1 MSMNGYKFNP
11 EMYKLVAKNVKKYM
25 KLKNID
31 ITSLAKYTEIDEK
44 FLDKF
49 LNNNDNTVISIYDL
63 YKISVILEVGMNVFF
78 EE

>member
-1 MSMNGYKFNP
+1 MLMNGYEFNP
-11 EMYKLVAKNVKKYM
+11 EMYELVARNVVKYM
-25 KLKNID
+25 KIKNVT
-31 ITSLAKYTEIDEK
+31 TSYLAKWAEIDEK

-49 LNNNDNTVISIYDL
+49 LNDNTNTIISIYDL

>member
-1 MSMNGYKFNP
+1 MNGYKFNSD
-11 EMYKLVAKNVKKYM
+11 MYKLVAKNVNKYM
-25 KLKNID
+25 KLKNLTIE
-31 ITSLAKYTEIDEK
+31 SLAQFTEISEK

-49 LNNNDNTVISIYDL
+49 LNNNDNTAISIYDL

>member
-1 MSMNGYKFNP
+1 MNGYEFNLD
-11 EMYKLVAKNVKKYM
+11 MYKLVARNVNKYM
-25 KLKNID
+25 KLKNLTIE
-31 ITSLAKYTEIDEK
+31 SLAQFTEISEK

-49 LNNNDNTVISIYDL
+49 LNNNDNTAISIYDL

>member
-1 MSMNGYKFNP
+1 MNGYKFNSD
-11 EMYKLVAKNVKKYM
+11 MYKLVVKNVNKYM
-25 KLKNID
+25 KLKNLTIE
-31 ITSLAKYTEIDEK
+31 SLAQFTEISEK

-49 LNNNDNTVISIYDL
+49 LNNNDNTAISIYDL

>member
-1 MSMNGYKFNP
+1 MNGYKFNSD
-11 EMYKLVAKNVKKYM
+11 MYKLVAKNVNKYM
-25 KLKNID
+25 KLKNLTIE
-31 ITSLAKYTEIDEK
+31 SLAQFTEINGK

-49 LNNNDNTVISIYDL
+49 LNNNDNTAISIYDL

>member
-1 MSMNGYKFNP
+1 MNGYEFNLD
-11 EMYKLVAKNVKKYM
+11 MYKLVARNVNKYM
-25 KLKNID
+25 KLKNL
-31 ITSLAKYTEIDEK
+31 TTESLAQFTEISEK

-49 LNNNDNTVISIYDL
+49 LNNNAAISIYDL

>member
-1 MSMNGYKFNP
+1 MLMNGYEFNLD
-11 EMYKLVAKNVKKYM
+11 MYKLVARNVNKYM
-25 KLKNID
+25 KLKNL
-31 ITSLAKYTEIDEK
+31 TTESLAQFTEISEK

-49 LNNNDNTVISIYDL
+49 LNNNDNTAISIYDL

>member
-1 MSMNGYKFNP
+1 MNGYEFNLD
-11 EMYKLVAKNVKKYM
+11 MYKLVARNVNKYM
-25 KLKNID
+25 KLKNL
-31 ITSLAKYTEIDEK
+31 TTESLAQFTEISEK

-49 LNNNDNTVISIYDL
+49 LNNNDNTAISIYDL

>member
-1 MSMNGYKFNP
+1 MNGYKFNSD
-11 EMYKLVAKNVKKYM
+11 MYKLVARNVNKYM
-25 KLKNID
+25 KLKNLTIE
-31 ITSLAKYTEIDEK
+31 SLAQFTEIKGK

-49 LNNNDNTVISIYDL
+49 LNNNDNTAISIYDL

>member
-1 MSMNGYKFNP
+1 MNGYKFNSD
-11 EMYKLVAKNVKKYM
+11 MYKLVARNVNKYM
-25 KLKNID
+25 KLKNLTIE
-31 ITSLAKYTEIDEK
+31 SLAQFTEISEK

-49 LNNNDNTVISIYDL
+49 LNNNDNTAISIYDL

>member
-1 MSMNGYKFNP
+1 MNGYKFNSD
-11 EMYKLVAKNVKKYM
+11 MYKLVAKNVNKYM
-25 KLKNID
+25 KLKNL
-31 ITSLAKYTEIDEK
+31 TMGSLAQFTEISEK

-49 LNNNDNTVISIYDL
+49 LNNNDNTAISIYDL

>member
-1 MSMNGYKFNP
+1 MNGYNFNSD
-11 EMYKLVAKNVKKYM
+11 MYKLVARNVNKYM
-25 KLKNID
+25 KLKNLTIE
-31 ITSLAKYTEIDEK
+31 SLAQFTEISEK

-49 LNNNDNTVISIYDL
+49 LNNNDNTAISIYDL

>member
-1 MSMNGYKFNP
+1 MNGYKFNSD
-11 EMYKLVAKNVKKYM
+11 MYKLVARNVNKYM
-25 KLKNID
+25 KLKSLTIE
-31 ITSLAKYTEIDEK
+31 SLAQFTEINGK

-49 LNNNDNTVISIYDL
+49 LNNNDNTAISIYDL

>member
-1 MSMNGYKFNP
+1 MNGYEFNP
-11 EMYKLVAKNVKKYM
+11 DMYRLVAKNVTKYM
-25 KLKNID
+25 ELKNLT
-31 ITSLAKYTEIDEK
+31 ITDLAKYTEISEK

-49 LNNNDNTVISIYDL
+49 LNYNTNTIISIYDL

>member
-1 MSMNGYKFNP
+1 MNGYKFNSD
-11 EMYKLVAKNVKKYM
+11 MYKLVAKNVNKYM
-25 KLKNID
+25 KLKNLTIE
-31 ITSLAKYTEIDEK
+31 SLAQFTEIKGK

-49 LNNNDNTVISIYDL
+49 LNNNDNTAISIYDL